1 VVKNARI
8 YGRITLSAEVLLQSP
23 CRKTL
28 KFNWLEISVTD
39 AEGKLVYQN
48 GKVDE
53 KGDIDSHS
61 SITERIIIELIFLT

>member
-1 VVKNARI
+1 MRNI
-8 YGRITLSAEVLLQSP
+8 LSAEVLLQSP
-23 CRKTL
+23 CRQTL

-53 KGDIDSHS
+53 KGDIDSHL
-61 SITERIIIELIFLT
+61 SIRERIIIELIFLT